1 MDEHVLAMIETAD
14 VGLAGARAIV
24 KGDDVMNLKERLM
37 EDLKKAIKEGD
48 ERRKSTIRLVRAA
61 IVNAEIERYR
71 QELDD
76 EGVLAII
83 ANEAKKRRESI
94 AEFAKGGRQDLVD
107 QEEAELRILL
117 EYLPKQ
123 ATKEEIVAMAQQ
135 AIEEVGATSL
145 AQMGEVMRRLMPQLK
160 GRADGRLVSQI
171 VKEMLASKAL

>member
-1 MDEHVLAMIETAD
+1 MS
-14 VGLAGARAIV
+14 
-24 KGDDVMNLKERLM
+24 LKERLM
-37 EDLKKAIKEGD
+37 EDLKRAIKERD
-48 ERRKSTIRLVRAA
+48 ERRKSTLRLVRAA

-107 QEEAELRILL
+107 QEEAELQILL

-123 ATKEEIVAMAQQ
+123 MTREEIVATAQRV
-135 AIEEVGATSL
+135 IEEVGATGP

-160 GRADGRLVSQI
+160 GRADGRLVNQI
-171 VKEMLASKAL
+171 VREILASKAS

>member
-1 MDEHVLAMIETAD
+1 MS
-14 VGLAGARAIV
+14 
-24 KGDDVMNLKERLM
+24 LKERLM
-37 EDLKKAIKEGD
+37 EDLKRAIKERD
-48 ERRKSTIRLVRAA
+48 ERRKSTLRLVRAA

-107 QEEAELRILL
+107 QEEAELQILL

-135 AIEEVGATSL
+135 AIEEVGATGP

-160 GRADGRLVSQI
+160 GRADGRLVNQI
-171 VKEMLASKAL
+171 VREILASKAS

>member
-1 MDEHVLAMIETAD
+1 MS
-14 VGLAGARAIV
+14 
-24 KGDDVMNLKERLM
+24 LKERLM
-37 EDLKKAIKEGD
+37 EDLKRAIREGD
-48 ERRKSTIRLVRAA
+48 ERRKSTLRLVRAA

-83 ANEAKKRRESI
+83 AKEAKKRRESI

-107 QEEAELRILL
+107 QEEAELQILL

-123 ATKEEIVAMAQQ
+123 MTKEEIVSMAQRV
-135 AIEEVGATSL
+135 IEEVGATGP
-145 AQMGEVMRRLMPQLK
+145 AQMGDVMRRLMPQVK

-171 VKEMLASKAL
+171 VKEMLASKAS

>member
-1 MDEHVLAMIETAD
+1 MS
-14 VGLAGARAIV
+14 
-24 KGDDVMNLKERLM
+24 LKERLI
-37 EDLKKAIKEGD
+37 EDLKRAIKEGN
-48 ERRKSTIRLVRAA
+48 ERRKSTLRLVRAA

-107 QEEAELRILL
+107 QEEAELQILL

-123 ATKEEIVAMAQQ
+123 MTREEIVAMAQGV
-135 AIEEVGATSL
+135 IEEAGATGP

-160 GRADGRLVSQI
+160 GRADGRLVNQI
-171 VKEMLASKAL
+171 VTRLLAEQQKR

>member
-1 MDEHVLAMIETAD
+1 
-14 VGLAGARAIV
+14 
-24 KGDDVMNLKERLM
+24 MNLKERLM
-37 EDLKKAIKEGD
+37 EDLKRAIKEKD
-48 ERRKSTIRLVRAA
+48 ERRKSTLRLVRAA
-61 IVNAEIERYR
+61 IVNAEIERYH

-94 AEFAKGGRQDLVD
+94 AEFARGGRQDLVD

-123 ATKEEIVAMAQQ
+123 MTREEIVAMAQRV
-135 AIEEVGATSL
+135 IEEAGATGP

-160 GRADGRLVSQI
+160 GRADGRLVNQI
-171 VKEMLASKAL
+171 VKEILASKAL

>member
-1 MDEHVLAMIETAD
+1 MS
-14 VGLAGARAIV
+14 
-24 KGDDVMNLKERLM
+24 LKERLM
-37 EDLKKAIKEGD
+37 EDLKRAIKERD
-48 ERRKSTIRLVRAA
+48 ERRKSTLRLVRAA

-107 QEEAELRILL
+107 QEEAELQILL

-123 ATKEEIVAMAQQ
+123 MTREEIVAMAQRV
-135 AIEEVGATSL
+135 IEEVGATGP

-160 GRADGRLVSQI
+160 GRADGRLVNQI
-171 VKEMLASKAL
+171 VTRLLAEQQKR

>member
-1 MDEHVLAMIETAD
+1 MS
-14 VGLAGARAIV
+14 
-24 KGDDVMNLKERLM
+24 LKERLM
-37 EDLKKAIKEGD
+37 EDLKRAIKEGN
-48 ERRKSTIRLVRAA
+48 ERRKSTLRLVRAA

-107 QEEAELRILL
+107 QEEAELQILL

-123 ATKEEIVAMAQQ
+123 MTREEIVAMAQRV
-135 AIEEVGATSL
+135 IEEVGATGP

-160 GRADGRLVSQI
+160 GRADGRLVNQI
-171 VKEMLASKAL
+171 VTRLLAEQQKR